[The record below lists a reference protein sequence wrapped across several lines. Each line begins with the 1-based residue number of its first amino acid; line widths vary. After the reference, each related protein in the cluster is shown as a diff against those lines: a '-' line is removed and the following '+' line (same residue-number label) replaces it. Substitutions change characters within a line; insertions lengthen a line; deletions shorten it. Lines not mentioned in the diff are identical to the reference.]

1 MDKKSKIKEILN
13 TFEIYCGVVLFIL
26 LTVLLTLQVVTRYIL
41 NRSLGWTEE
50 LGQIVFVWMLYFGIA
65 AAVRKRKFL
74 RIEFLLDRVP
84 FKVKRALLII
94 DNIIQG
100 IFNLVMIMPVM
111 QIIENF
117 KNAKTTLLK
126 IPKRFAYMI
135 IPCMLLLTTI
145 RIVQEVWVL
154 AHESEKTLGVG
165 KPTIDL
171 EAAEREYLEKKE
183 KERGVE
189 ACQ

>member
-13 TFEIYCGVVLFIL
+13 TFEIYCGVVLFIF
-26 LTVLLTLQVVTRYIL
+26 LTFLLTLQVVTRYIL

-74 RIEFLLDRVP
+74 RIEFLLDRVS
-84 FKVKRALLII
+84 FKVKRVLLTI

-100 IFNLVMIMPVM
+100 MFNLFMLIPIW

-126 IPKRFAYMI
+126 IPRRFAYII
-135 IPCMLLLTTI
+135 IPCMLILTTV

-171 EAAEREYLEKKE
+171 EAAEREYMEMKA
-183 KERGVE
+183 KERSV
-189 ACQ
+189 